1 MHGYGK
7 FTFNDGTIY
16 VGEYRNGIKQGKGKL
31 IYPGNKIFDG
41 NFDKGLP
48 EGEGIYS
55 ENGKTFKVLF
65 SQGNFIQYLD
75 EQENSNFGGTL

>member
-1 MHGYGK
+1 M
-7 FTFNDGTIY
+7 
-16 VGEYRNGIKQGKGKL
+16 
-31 IYPGNKIFDG
+31 IFDG
-41 NFDKGLP
+41 YFDKGLP